1 MKQSKTPIEKINTQ
15 IDDLVSGRQAELQKY
30 SDIINQAN
38 ARIKTASA
46 DMQNA
51 IESEDPQQYKIA
63 KDRIGEAQALIDIY
77 NVKIEQT
84 RSRSL
89 VSGDETLQ
97 TRRSIKAFEMK
108 RAEAFTAQVDAL
120 INQIEEILN
129 EYDQDIKAAERVLSR
144 WCNEIQHF
152 DNEPY
157 YGSHH
162 AKKIG
167 DVIHNYRNWEKYTP
181 VGKVG

>member
-1 MKQSKTPIEKINTQ
+1 
-15 IDDLVSGRQAELQKY
+15 
-30 SDIINQAN
+30 
-38 ARIKTASA
+38 
-46 DMQNA
+46 MQNA
-51 IESEDPQQYKIA
+51 IESEDPKQYKIA

-120 INQIEEILN
+120 INQIA
-129 EYDQDIKAAERVLSR
+129 DTAGHGAGLS
-144 WCNEIQHF
+144 
-152 DNEPY
+152 
-157 YGSHH
+157 GSRPGQNQQRSLCRENRLLLHW
-162 AKKIG
+162 
-167 DVIHNYRNWEKYTP
+167 IHK
-181 VGKVG
+181 